1 MTTKTT
7 TLMREE
13 ILSIPAVT
21 ERFLKSSRETLAAAG
36 AKLREKNPPFLASIA
51 RGSSDHVCS
60 FLKYS
65 SELTAGVPVAS
76 LGPSVASIYGVT
88 LKLAEA
94 ATLSISQSGKSPDIV
109 SMTRA
114 ASESGAL
121 TIAITNVINSDLAN
135 ASDFPIDILAGPE
148 RSVAATKSFVNS
160 AVAGLALIGH
170 WTEDKKLL
178 TAIDALPDAL
188 AKAVEC
194 DWSPFAG
201 ALKDENSLF
210 VLGRGPSLAISNE
223 VALKFKETSGVHAE
237 SYSGAEVMHGPKAI
251 VGKGFPVL
259 VLAARDAAEDSLV
272 EAANRLAEQGAAVF
286 LTSSKPSKATALPFV
301 ATSHPLTDPLALL
314 VSFYAF
320 VEGFARSR
328 GLNPDEPPHLRK
340 VTETI

>member
-1 MTTKTT
+1 
-7 TLMREE
+7 MREE

>member
-1 MTTKTT
+1 
-7 TLMREE
+7 MREE

-88 LKLAEA
+88 LKLAKA

-148 RSVAATKSFVNS
+148 RSVAATKSFVSS

-272 EAANRLAEQGAAVF
+272 EAADRLAEQGAAVF

>member
-1 MTTKTT
+1 
-7 TLMREE
+7 MREE

-148 RSVAATKSFVNS
+148 RSVAATKSFVSS

-178 TAIDALPDAL
+178 TAIDALPEAL

-272 EAANRLAEQGAAVF
+272 EAADRLAEQGAAVF

>member
-1 MTTKTT
+1 LTTKTT

-148 RSVAATKSFVNS
+148 RSVAATKSFVSS

-178 TAIDALPDAL
+178 TAIHALPDAL

>member
-1 MTTKTT
+1 MTTKT

-21 ERFLKSSRETLAAAG
+21 ARFLDASRDTLAAAG
-36 AKLREKNPPFLASIA
+36 EKLREKNPPFLASIA
-51 RGSSDHVCS
+51 RGSSDHVTA

-88 LKLAEA
+88 LKLGSA

-109 SMTRA
+109 SMTKA

-148 RSVAATKSFVNS
+148 RSVAATKSFISS

-178 TAIDALPDAL
+178 AAIDALPVAL
-188 AKAVEC
+188 AKAIDC
-194 DWSPFAG
+194 DWSPFAS
-201 ALKDENSLF
+201 ALKDENSIF

-223 VALKFKETSGVHAE
+223 VALKFKETSAVHAE
-237 SYSGAEVMHGPKAI
+237 SYSAAEVMHGPKAI

-272 EAANRLAEQGAAVF
+272 EAADRLAEQGAAVF
-286 LTSSKPSKATALPFV
+286 ITSDKPSKATALPFI

-320 VEGFARSR
+320 VESFARSR

>member
-148 RSVAATKSFVNS
+148 RSVAATKSFVSS

-272 EAANRLAEQGAAVF
+272 EAADRLAEQGAAVF

>member
-1 MTTKTT
+1 MSKT

-13 ILSIPAVT
+13 ILSIPDVT
-21 ERFLKSSRETLAAAG
+21 TRFLDSSRATLAAAG

-51 RGSSDHVCS
+51 RGSSDHVTA

-65 SELTAGVPVAS
+65 SELTAGIPVAS

-88 LKLAEA
+88 LKLGSA

-109 SMTRA
+109 SMTKA
-114 ASESGAL
+114 ARESGAL
-121 TIAITNVINSDLAN
+121 TIAITNVIDSDLAN
-135 ASDFPIDILAGPE
+135 ASDLPIDILAGPE
-148 RSVAATKSFVNS
+148 RSVAATKSFVSS

-170 WTEDKKLL
+170 WTNDQKLL
-178 TAIDALPDAL
+178 AAIDDLPSAM
-188 AKAVEC
+188 AKAVNC
-194 DWSPFAG
+194 DWSPFAA
-201 ALKDENSLF
+201 ALENENSLF
-210 VLGRGPSLAISNE
+210 VLGRGPTLAISNE
-223 VALKFKETSGVHAE
+223 IALKFKETSGVHAE
-237 SYSGAEVMHGPKAI
+237 SYSAAEVMHGPKAI
-251 VGKGFPVL
+251 VGKGFPIL
-259 VLAARDAAEDSLV
+259 VLAARDAAEASLV
-272 EAANRLAEQGAAVF
+272 EAADRLADQGAAVF
-286 LTSSKPSKATALPFV
+286 LTSDKASKATSLPFV